1 MIFSKTYLEN
11 IEKLKVDTLVAV
23 RGRMR
28 PRDDSFALNVNDI
41 QVLEKDDNRFA
52 GPLQVVIAEQLATR
66 SNIELLD
73 SVFKKYPGQTE
84 VQLLLKSESDLKP
97 FKLKHRV
104 FVSEA
109 LISEIKQHFGTS
121 ALDAYQSAPAEL
133 ADAISGEDVTS
144 LVVEK
149 AGELFGE

>member
-1 MIFSKTYLEN
+1 M
-11 IEKLKVDTLVAV
+11 
-23 RGRMR
+23 
-28 PRDDSFALNVNDI
+28 
-41 QVLEKDDNRFA
+41 
-52 GPLQVVIAEQLATR
+52 
-66 SNIELLD
+66 
-73 SVFKKYPGQTE
+73 
-84 VQLLLKSESDLKP
+84 KP

-133 ADAISGEDVTS
+133 ADAISGEDVTP